1 MTPMAL
7 IRGEP
12 IGMQLRYAAAM
23 IFVSWI
29 RILLINVVSMPLLTN
44 FYQLEVLNGLSANK
58 PSDA

>member
-29 RILLINVVSMPLLTN
+29 RILLINVMINATADQLLPTRGI
-44 FYQLEVLNGLSANK
+44 EWIISK
-58 PSDA
+58 